1 MRDEDLGLVERCRA
15 GDLTGFEALV
25 EKYKRRAYRLAYQV
39 LRDQEE
45 ALDVAQ
51 EAFIKAYQSLPRFRG
66 QSAFYTWLF
75 RIIVNLAMDRHRQRV
90 ARQRAFGA
98 EEVPPEEWERLAPAG
113 GAGPEDE
120 AARAE
125 QRRRIETALGVLPP
139 HHRSIIILSDI
150 EGLSYRE
157 IADVLEIPLGTV
169 MSRLHNARK
178 RLRRLLGPMLVG
190 LFALSA
196 FLGPGAGE
204 GLAQPEV
211 LAQQMVRVG
220 ARILLASN
228 PPPTVAEPAPP
239 GLRKGFAPL
248 GEERPPLP
256 EPPTREPDER
266 LQRILPRLRELFRY
280 STYETVDRFSAEV
293 PMGTA
298 QRFALPGGREIEVT
312 PMDVRGRT
320 VRMHVKLL
328 RGGLAEMAAVIH
340 TIPGQPALIGGPP
353 HGPGVLIIIL
363 WAHPGS

>member
-15 GDLTGFEALV
+15 GDLTGFESLV

-98 EEVPPEEWERLAPAG
+98 EGVPSEEWERLAPAG
-113 GAGPEDE
+113 GLDPEDE

-125 QRRRIETALGVLPP
+125 QRRRIETALGGLPP

-178 RLRRLLGPMLVG
+178 RLRRLLGPLLVG
-190 LFALSA
+190 LFTLSA
-196 FLGPGAGE
+196 LLGFGAGE
-204 GLAQPEV
+204 GRAQPETQ
-211 LAQQMVRVG
+211 AQQMVRVG
-220 ARILLASN
+220 GRILLASD
-228 PPPTVAEPAPP
+228 PPPALAEPPTPGPP

-248 GEERPPLP
+248 EERRPPLP
-256 EPPTREPDER
+256 EPDER

-280 STYETVDRFSAEV
+280 STYETVDRFGAEV

-328 RGGLAEMAAVIH
+328 RGSLAEMTAVIH